1 MPGGLACALDATT
14 TTTTTTT
21 TNTDHTDR
29 TDRTKH
35 TNDASRGLSLDRMAD
50 DFELTL
56 GLIEQALELE
66 GS

>member
-1 MPGGLACALDATT
+1 MRGGSGRADANHRNRSNH
-14 TTTTTTT
+14 
-21 TNTDHTDR
+21 TNR
-29 TDRTKH
+29 TNH
-35 TNDASRGLSLDRMAD
+35 TNDASRRLRLDRMAD